1 MTDVTLLT
9 RNLVKVIRSQLKEA
23 QAVYWLVAFAMQSGV
38 ELLLRDLKAAEA
50 AGTDIK
56 ILVGDYLYVTEP
68 EALAQ
73 LLDALPNA
81 ELRLWKSQGQSF
93 HAKAYLFEHANA
105 ADTMIVGSSNLS
117 QSAMTS
123 GIEWNLL
130 AYDRST
136 QAVEH
141 FMRLFYADR
150 TVPLNAITLA
160 HYVKDWHQFRQ
171 QHPDHLATWT
181 EREALT
187 LMFDPEDMAQ
197 SPSPDAQVTPTLLPT
212 PVQAEALA
220 ALSDTRQEGYSK
232 ALVVLPTGLGKTYLA
247 AFFAQQFRRILFV
260 AHRDEILRQ
269 ALATFQSVMHQR
281 SFAVYTGKHD
291 DGRES
296 IFASVFTLAS
306 EKHRR
311 QFSPTAFDLMV
322 VDEFHH
328 AAAASY
334 QRLLTYFRPQ
344 FLLGLTATPD
354 RTDGRDIFSLCDG
367 NVAFQVSLP
376 DAITRQW
383 LSPFWYVGVYDPI
396 DYSALR
402 WRRTHYDPNDLL
414 RAQLSESHVAAVYQA
429 WQAYHQTRTL
439 GFCSSIR
446 HAEFLAEQF
455 AKRGVRST
463 WVYAGSGLGQRH
475 QVIQEL
481 MQGQW
486 DIVFSVDLFNE
497 GVDIPAV
504 DTILLVRPTDSSIV
518 FIQQLGRGLRRAL
531 NKTHCVIIDLVG
543 NYRNVEAKLTWLG
556 IKNPAALVTSGLP
569 AIRRQL
575 PPDCRFDLD
584 LQSLNVLERMM
595 RQQTP
600 RKQLVMDAYRHLQE
614 DLGRPPTYLEFHLQ
628 SGVPGTAVHQEFGT
642 YIGLK
647 YLLGVLTPDEVQ
659 VWDKYQK
666 WLLEVES
673 TLMVKSYKMVL
684 LKAMLARGPL
694 QWAAPVTARDVAAY
708 FHQYLTAEPHR
719 MRIDFSDKTTM
730 PLRTYHPER
739 MANLIQRMPMKQW
752 SQSSAGWVQLTGDTL
767 QIRVGAADART
778 LTILANWTEQI
789 ADYRLHAYFE
799 RKSQAL
805 T

>member
-475 QVIQEL
+475 QVIQE
-481 MQGQW
+481 
-486 DIVFSVDLFNE
+486 
-497 GVDIPAV
+497 
-504 DTILLVRPTDSSIV
+504 
-518 FIQQLGRGLRRAL
+518 
-531 NKTHCVIIDLVG
+531 
-543 NYRNVEAKLTWLG
+543 
-556 IKNPAALVTSGLP
+556 
-569 AIRRQL
+569 
-575 PPDCRFDLD
+575 
-584 LQSLNVLERMM
+584 
-595 RQQTP
+595 
-600 RKQLVMDAYRHLQE
+600 
-614 DLGRPPTYLEFHLQ
+614 
-628 SGVPGTAVHQEFGT
+628 HQEFGT